1 MSIYSELSV
10 LFKLAE
16 KLDELRENPD
26 EEDKDDIEELAL
38 KFFESC
44 RIILSVTANTEDEE
58 FMRES
63 FLNSHYNLLDWIK
76 NNYCPKNE
84 QNLLE
89 NLLCNLRKKNLDNIE
104 ENDDDINIKN
114 KEEKN
119 LELNDIEDIEIQNDS
134 KISDNF
140 YNTINL
146 ITNNYQ
152 KNYDNIKDSNKK
164 INSDLDYNSSTN
176 ISNPSKIIQN
186 KNINNNIN
194 KENNDQEDEY
204 IDEEEEEEEDD
215 NNEIEEQK
223 QLNIKEDK
231 NEINNDEENKEIF
244 ENNLMNEN
252 YEIIYNDNEE
262 KIFTNE
268 EEVKEEN
275 LDKEE
280 EENNIINESEEE
292 LNDEN
297 KIFEKENKLN
307 EITSKSII
315 EYFQLFKSGNYENE
329 NFNNIYMTVKDL
341 IKYYDKFRNKIKE
354 KLLTFICIIFPFCS
368 YNQKEYLSIININDE
383 NIKVYLF
390 KTLLYFEDFEENK
403 KLYDLLS
410 SIPSKKIKNPNF
422 KKDLTIKSESE
433 LIILYTILTI
443 FKSLNSR
450 EEKIDKI
457 STEKIDFLS
466 FKIYFILSHQG
477 LYPCISENIS
487 NLFERLL
494 FTKNFYSKAFSMKL
508 EEPYITLQINQF
520 KDEYKKLSLEQIR
533 DELFDEDERNV
544 YNKVIKSVNH
554 FYEINDITE
563 SDLLYYSNNK
573 VFDNYKIDYNFL
585 TNIYDMIYQR
595 YNLIKNNLLKNSLN
609 CLEKNI
615 YDLTNKLKRY
625 NNNKGQEDS
634 Y

>member
-104 ENDDDINIKN
+104 KNDDDINIKN

-119 LELNDIEDIEIQNDS
+119 LELNDIEDIEIQNDL

-268 EEVKEEN
+268 EEVKKEN

-292 LNDEN
+292 SNDEN

-315 EYFQLFKSGNYENE
+315 EYFQLFKSGNNQNE
-329 NFNNIYMTVKDL
+329 NFNNIYMALKDL
-341 IKYYDKFRNKIKE
+341 IKYYNKFTNKIKE
-354 KLLTFICIIFPFCS
+354 KLLTFICVIFPFCS
-368 YNQKEYLSIININDE
+368 YNQKENLSIININDE

-520 KDEYKKLSLEQIR
+520 KDEYNKLSLEQIR
-533 DELFDEDERNV
+533 DELFDEDKRNV

-585 TNIYDMIYQR
+585 TNIYDMIHNSHHYFIH
-595 YNLIKNNLLKNSLN
+595 NKNKSKKKIIKN
-609 CLEKNI
+609 EKFNMI
-615 YDLTNKLKRY
+615 SKI
-625 NNNKGQEDS
+625 
-634 Y
+634 